1 MSNPQV
7 NAGVALRNSPS
18 YGDRY
23 SGCRGPDHG
32 EYVRGT
38 LVKPNWIQ
46 VSFDGVLANF
56 LIQPYKDRTQVN
68 SPRDTSYLL
77 YFDVLM
83 F

>member
-56 LIQPYKDRTQVN
+56 FDPTVQRQ
-68 SPRDTSYLL
+68 DTSEQFQGTRAICYI
-77 YFDVLM
+77 LM

>member
-46 VSFDGVLANF
+46 VSFDGWLVNF
-56 LIQPYKDRTQVN
+56 LIQPYKDRIQVK
-68 SPRDTSYLL
+68 SSKGHEL
-77 YFDVLM
+77 FVI